1 MPIVLLF
8 IQLRL
13 KYMRA
18 VYDRHAAGTHTPGR
32 LPGAR
37 DSTPNY

>member
-18 VYDRHAAGTHTPGR
+18 VYDRHAAGTHTPG
-32 LPGAR
+32 AR